1 MKRLLLVDDNL
12 DFLDI
17 LAKVLAK
24 NYEIIQATKVCEAC
38 IILDNAS
45 VDALCT
51 DYNLPDGTGIDIIE
65 YANVPFLL
73 MSGSDASDLRLI
85 AQKLGGLFSEK
96 TSDYLLDNIK
106 SLV

>member
-45 VDALCT
+45 VDAW
-51 DYNLPDGTGIDIIE
+51 DRN
-65 YANVPFLL
+65 
-73 MSGSDASDLRLI
+73 
-85 AQKLGGLFSEK
+85 
-96 TSDYLLDNIK
+96 
-106 SLV
+106 